1 MSRSMPSICCS
12 RCGRIIYEPLTSLEL
27 RQKKY
32 ARHISDYYA
41 VNEDGR
47 EDDLCK
53 KCYMAWKE
61 EVLEDGNDN

>member
-12 RCGRIIYEPLTSLEL
+12 RCGRILYEPLTPLEL

-61 EVLEDGNDN
+61 EVEDGNDK